1 MTSTEKTSEFSS
13 AVRGFHYFRN
23 TWSPQES
30 EVLECYHEFANAFDR
45 FAIKTCKSNGQTVG
59 HFPREIP
66 RVTKFLLDRGA
77 IILATLTTTDY
88 RRSPLVQ
95 GGLEIA
101 CKVTVKMPGTIRN
114 HMLMDRYLESVR
126 SLYAEPKNE
135 VILGSFMPSTS
146 TNNDGRKEAKKSPV
160 PQKKLKPRRDIRT
173 MFVEMSRRQDV
184 DSSKD
189 NMDSIVIY
197 SD

>member
-1 MTSTEKTSEFSS
+1 M
-13 AVRGFHYFRN
+13 
-23 TWSPQES
+23 
-30 EVLECYHEFANAFDR
+30 
-45 FAIKTCKSNGQTVG
+45 
-59 HFPREIP
+59 
-66 RVTKFLLDRGA
+66 TKFLLDRGA

-95 GGLEIA
+95 GGLETA

-114 HMLMDRYLESVR
+114 HMLMDRYLELVR
-126 SLYAEPKNE
+126 SLYAEPNNE

-146 TNNDGRKEAKKSPV
+146 TINDGRKEAKKSPV
-160 PQKKLKPRRDIRT
+160 PQKTLKPRRDIRT

-189 NMDSIVIY
+189 NTDSIVIY